1 MQYRQALGQILRDA
15 RLERGLTLRDVSA
28 KASIALGY
36 LSEVERG
43 QKEISSE
50 LLGPLANSL
59 GYEVH
64 ELVIAAGY
72 RLGIRNGFLE
82 RSAQKIRTNVYYA
95 R

>member
-15 RLERGLTLRDVSA
+15 RLERGLTLREVSS
-28 KASIALGY
+28 KALIALGY

-50 LLGPLANSL
+50 LLTPLAHSL

-72 RLGIRNGFLE
+72 RLGIHNGFLDRGVQE
-82 RSAQKIRTNVYYA
+82 IRTSVYA
-95 R
+95 TH

>member
-1 MQYRQALGQILRDA
+1 MTKYRHALGQVLREMRAD
-15 RLERGLTLRDVSA
+15 RGLTLRDVSS

-50 LLGPLANSL
+50 LLASLAVAFDC
-59 GYEVH
+59 GVH

-72 RLGIRNGFLE
+72 RLGLDHGYLDSAIPQLE
-82 RSAQKIRTNVYYA
+82 YA
-95 R
+95 H